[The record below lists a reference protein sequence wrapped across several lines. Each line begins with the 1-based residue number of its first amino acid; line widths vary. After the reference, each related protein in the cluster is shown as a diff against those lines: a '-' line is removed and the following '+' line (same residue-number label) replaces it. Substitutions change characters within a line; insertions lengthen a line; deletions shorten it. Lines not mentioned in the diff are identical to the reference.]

1 MLASSVQ
8 SEPAHSQRKKVAF
21 TLRRPGSSGINRFF
35 SRRPSSH
42 LFYPA
47 TISPSAPINLPSTS
61 SVEPLVVSSS
71 PVENPSTSM
80 YPLLTPTF
88 EEDKHSFEPKETPS
102 MLASSAFTT
111 DQPASSPVSPLWS
124 IVTSPTLSVPYSPSP
139 VFQASRKPNRNR
151 FVVLTRLAGD
161 MNKWSPLYNSRI
173 RVSSRRVIKS
183 TNPMSNMLDSS
194 MAFEPVSSYETML
207 FETTTHTVP
216 FTIGSTTTYTT
227 VEETNTR
234 ILAPS
239 MDDIS
244 ISSDQF
250 PTIEPTSAYDSP
262 LTTATVGMDGQSKP
276 NSFVIVETSDTMT
289 ISTLYST
296 YTYFATLFNGTQTSI
311 TPLEEIKTEY
321 LTLREPV
328 VVTRT
333 IIPTAQFTS
342 TSGSKIEPTS
352 AQPKVSPTLAS
363 TISVV
368 PGLESAYSTSDDP
381 NRLITETYST
391 QTTLTHFITL
401 FSGSHTILS
410 SIEEVSPTIMTRT
423 RQVTPLTLATSTVMY
438 SKEEADDATAMPTL
452 APAAGDQELEG
463 DKNSGEMTTEQPE
476 TTTIMS
482 SMATTNADLP
492 TPSPPLTTSG
502 SISYETGPLDKEMFV
517 VDEGMPKSNHTSIN
531 DQKPSKPIS
540 SIGATSTSA
549 ASPGVLEPG
558 NLMIYY

>member
-1 MLASSVQ
+1 MLASSSQ

-47 TISPSAPINLPSTS
+47 TISPSAPIDLPSTS
-61 SVEPLVVSSS
+61 SVEPFVVSSS
-71 PVENPSTSM
+71 SM
-80 YPLLTPTF
+80 EHPLASSSLLLTPTF
-88 EEDKHSFEPKETPS
+88 EEDKHPSVSSETPS
-102 MLASSAFTT
+102 LMASSALPT
-111 DQPASSPVSPLWS
+111 DQLVSSPVSS
-124 IVTSPTLSVPYSPSP
+124 IVTSPTMSASHSPSP

-183 TNPMSNMLDSS
+183 TNPMSNMMDSS

-234 ILAPS
+234 ILTPS

-250 PTIEPTSAYDSP
+250 ATIEPTSAYDMP
-262 LTTATVGMDGQSKP
+262 LPIATVGMDDQSKSS
-276 NSFVIVETSDTMT
+276 SFVIVETSDTMT

-333 IIPTAQFTS
+333 IIPTAKFTS
-342 TSGSKIEPTS
+342 TSGDRIVPTT
-352 AQPKVSPTLAS
+352 AQRGVSPTLAS
-363 TISVV
+363 TISFV
-368 PGLESAYSTSDDP
+368 PESAYPASEDL

-410 SIEEVSPTIMTRT
+410 SIEEVSPTVMTRT

-438 SKEEADDATAMPTL
+438 NKEEADDPTAMPTL
-452 APAAGDQELEG
+452 APTSEDQDSEE
-463 DKNSGEMTTEQPE
+463 DKNSEENTTTEQPE

-482 SMATTNADLP
+482 SIAATSADLP

-517 VDEGMPKSNHTSIN
+517 VDEGAPKSNLTSTD

-540 SIGATSTSA
+540 SIGATSTSITQ
-549 ASPGVLEPG
+549 PGVLEPG
-558 NLMIYY
+558 I